1 MAAQGLALVAQR
13 DRCGMAIADR
23 SPIVVHDVTKVA
35 AKRAREIGEHNDEI
49 LREIGFAKEQTR

>member
-1 MAAQGLALVAQR
+1 
-13 DRCGMAIADR
+13 
-23 SPIVVHDVTKVA
+23 VHDVTKVA